1 MYLVDYH
8 THTRCSFDSKA
19 ELSDQ
24 VKRAAVVGLKELCT
38 TDHCDLVDEQGKR
51 AYDVNWAAILEQFER
66 VRSGLDGSLKL
77 RLGLELGMPQVDP
90 ECARRILAGAPLDF
104 VLGSVHNLSLDAG
117 GHDLSRMQYASLDE
131 CYAALDN
138 YFRSLLDLAKLPD
151 CYDVL
156 AHVTYPIR
164 YMKGAVTSAETL
176 QRYRENLREI
186 FRVAIHSGRGI
197 EVNTCRGRTIED
209 WREVLALYRD
219 CGGEIITIGSD
230 AHNAENVGKG
240 LVEVQKLAK
249 AAGFRY
255 QAIYNRRTPQFVRL

>member
-24 VKRAAVVGLKELCT
+24 VKRAGVVGLKELCT

-51 AYDVNWAAILEQFER
+51 AYDVNWAAILEQYER
-66 VRSGLDGSLKL
+66 VASSLDGGLKL

-90 ECARRILAGAPLDF
+90 ACARKILAGAPLDF

-117 GHDLSRMQYASLDE
+117 GNDLSRMQYPSVQD

-138 YFRSLLDLAKLPD
+138 YFQSLLELARLPD

-164 YMKGAVTSAETL
+164 YMKGAVTAA
-176 QRYRENLREI
+176 QAIRRHRDILREI
-186 FRVAIHSGRGI
+186 FTIAIQAGRGI
-197 EVNTCRGRTIED
+197 EANTCRGRTIEE
-209 WREVLALYRD
+209 WREVLELYRD
-219 CGGEIITIGSD
+219 CGGEILTIGSD
-230 AHNAENVGKG
+230 AHRAENVGKG
-240 LVEVQKLAK
+240 IVEVQKLAR
-249 AAGFRY
+249 AVGFRY
-255 QAIYNRRTPQFVRL
+255 QAIYHRRTPQFVRL